1 MLQRRP
7 AAARSLAR
15 LQPDQG
21 GLHQA
26 PSPGLPRREPGAAPP
41 AAPQHG
47 IARREQCGDP
57 ARRAPARMEHRRVRV
72 QALQQ
77 PRRVPAAAVL
87 AAGHQQLRAAAPRLS
102 SRPAPPADPA
112 CGRACP
118 AAAATSRTHAN
129 MRHKSTRALPASRAG
144 TRGSPAAASR
154 QRPVSRAL
162 APGRAAH
169 VGEQLG
175 RRARD
180 AGHQHGVGVGL
191 AGAQEHGHAL
201 AAVPGL
207 PDVAVHAVA
216 RAVCAPA
223 PPGPSAVLPRPV
235 WAPSA
240 APTIDD

>member
-129 MRHKSTRALPASRAG
+129 MRHRSTRALPAARAG

-154 QRPVSRAL
+154 QRPRPPRAGPR
-162 APGRAAH
+162 AGRAR
-169 VGEQLG
+169 
-175 RRARD
+175 RRA
-180 AGHQHGVGVGL
+180 AW
-191 AGAQEHGHAL
+191 A
-201 AAVPGL
+201 
-207 PDVAVHAVA
+207 A
-216 RAVCAPA
+216 RARRRTRARRRRWPRWCPGTRSRPRGGTRAARRRGPRRRPRRLRARAPR
-223 PPGPSAVLPRPV
+223 SFCR
-235 WAPSA
+235 PSA
-240 APTIDD
+240 APLGSLRCAHD